1 MTRCSSEP
9 SGGSRAC
16 GGGSGDASMECTPP
30 TVVIP
35 AETHAGKSPG
45 RSTTAGGVVAALSA
59 SLAALEP
66 AVEELG
72 RGVDRSHAAIQQGK
86 KQLAESTCQQ
96 LEVRMEAMVFS
107 IEKYEAAMRST
118 DSSSGQ
124 LQ

>member
-1 MTRCSSEP
+1 M
-9 SGGSRAC
+9 
-16 GGGSGDASMECTPP
+16 
-30 TVVIP
+30 
-35 AETHAGKSPG
+35 
-45 RSTTAGGVVAALSA
+45 AALSA